1 MKDFIRTAAIL
12 AAFALASCSAP
23 QYHITGTF
31 MKINDSLKVPRKA
44 VLTSVL
50 TEKADTVDVVDG
62 KFEFSGHCEY
72 PSPYILKITGVN
84 GKSEIFLENM
94 DYHVDFVQ
102 EGFFMVKDS
111 ITGGN
116 IQETMNDIKAK
127 VARFY
132 SDNGFGKKSSAVT
145 LFPVTSMDD
154 PKLAQTMGEYM
165 KVARMADSL
174 QDALYT
180 QYMDENPKSYL
191 TLYRLTNR
199 PGRMPV
205 DEFLERLSAFDTPE
219 FAYHPSFVEMK
230 EYASKI
236 EHLRIGEKAIDFS
249 MPNISGDT
257 LNFYDICRDNRLTFL
272 YFSFGGCSFSVEPNK
287 DFKRLYEKYHDK
299 GFEIVSVWLEN
310 DRKAWENALKNEQL
324 PWIVLSD
331 LKYAKSQVLEDYAVT
346 SLPQVYVVD
355 SQGTILGGRYKK
367 SWELCRIVEEYF
379 KD

>member
-1 MKDFIRTAAIL
+1 MKDFIRTAVIV

-44 VLTSVL
+44 ILTSVL

-72 PSPYILKITGVN
+72 PSPYILKITGMN

-102 EGFFMVKDS
+102 DGFFMVKDS
-111 ITGGN
+111 IVGGR
-116 IQETMNDIKAK
+116 IQKTVSEINAK
-127 VARFY
+127 VSRFY
-132 SDNGFGKKSSAVT
+132 SDNGFGRKSSAVT

-174 QDALYT
+174 QDALYK

-219 FAYHPSFVEMK
+219 FATHPSFVEMK